1 MKEWGYD
8 GVEEGKVP
16 LEQVE
21 VGLTGDL
28 TGTGGDDA
36 EIGVEHLATEL
47 VSIGINEDEVVGEVL
62 GEDGRR
68 DGHSNVT
75 NADDRDLG
83 VFLGGR
89 ESDNIDDGL
98 EECLSEK
105 EGVLE
110 NTSSTFVLDA
120 EEVKGTVQSSK
131 KNSP

>member
-36 EIGVEHLATEL
+36 EIGV
-47 VSIGINEDEVVGEVL
+47 GIITAS
-62 GEDGRR
+62 DGRFSE
-68 DGHSNVT
+68 GV
-75 NADDRDLG
+75 DL
-83 VFLGGR
+83 
-89 ESDNIDDGL
+89 
-98 EECLSEK
+98 
-105 EGVLE
+105 GVLE